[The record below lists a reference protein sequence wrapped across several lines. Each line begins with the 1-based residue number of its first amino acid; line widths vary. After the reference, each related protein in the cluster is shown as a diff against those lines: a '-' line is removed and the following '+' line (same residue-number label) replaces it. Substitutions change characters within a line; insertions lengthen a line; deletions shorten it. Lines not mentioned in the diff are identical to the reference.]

1 MNKGSDK
8 GSYYR
13 RKGAQAH
20 PGRPVPRNLGQR
32 GPHGYS
38 AADAEEEFRPPNP
51 TNIGATASPGVVI
64 GALLAIGGILCLV
77 IFPFLPTSFPSW
89 VTPALIGII
98 LLGLVVLFLQMPS
111 KRSGKDDGARV

>member
-13 RKGAQAH
+13 RRGAQPQ
-20 PGRPVPRNLGQR
+20 PGRPVPKNLGQR
-32 GPHGYS
+32 GPRSYS
-38 AADAEEEFRPPNP
+38 TADAEDDFQPPNP
-51 TNIGATASPGVVI
+51 TRLGSTANPGVVI

-77 IFPFLPTSFPSW
+77 IFPFLPVSFPGW
-89 VTPALIGII
+89 ITPALIGVI